1 MQEIIQYTPISSIIF
16 VFTILVSLYGIY
28 KDPYANR
35 ELMLHPYSIKRK
47 RKYYTIL
54 TSGFIHADMNHLLF
68 NMLSFYFFA
77 FTLEKIVGHF
87 AFALIYILGLILS
100 DISSI
105 IKNKNNPSYY
115 SLGASGAISAVLFS
129 YILFDPLSKIY
140 IFFIPIGIPAYLFAL
155 LYLGYCMYASKN
167 QSDSINH
174 EAHFWGA
181 ISGVIITSILFPHI
195 LGYFVKSILG

>member
-1 MQEIIQYTPISSIIF
+1 MQDILQYTPVSSLLF

-28 KDPYANR
+28 GNPVVNR
-35 ELMLHPYSIKRK
+35 GLMLHPYSIKRGQS
-47 RKYYTIL
+47 YYTII

-68 NMLSFYFFA
+68 NMMSYYFFA
-77 FTLEKIVGHF
+77 FSLEKIVGHWQF
-87 AFALIYILGLILS
+87 ATIYILGLILS

-105 IKNKNNPSYY
+105 IKNKNNSSYY

-140 IFFIPIGIPAYLFAL
+140 IFFIPIGIPAYMFAG
-155 LYLGYCMYASKN
+155 LYLAYCVYASKT
-167 QSDSINH
+167 QGDHINH

-181 ISGVIITSILFPHI
+181 VSSLVITAILFPHV
-195 LGYFVKSILG
+195 LGYFLQSVF